1 MVVMFVRASQLLSRD
16 DVAVDD
22 DNVDDDGT
30 IFRVV
35 NNIVVK
41 CILLVECVSDVA
53 EYLVFPFS
61 FYGWVFRCY

>member
-61 FYGWVFRCY
+61 FNGWVFRCY